1 MNTNVML
8 LNSVRYANLPLK
20 PSPFGGSVSETYTF
34 THSSGTI
41 ILEGVVLDKLKS
53 GLAKFMSYDW
63 RNTKYALYT
72 KDDDHIVVVQKRKE
86 FEVVEFFGGKVSQ
99 KKFSLADID
108 KYITDFVQQG
118 FVLENK
124 RRTAT
129 NIARIAQRFLI
140 PIVSI
145 SVGGFGIYV
154 ILSIMAASMVSNGM
168 QLPDLIADMFSNRD
182 YIKASIELF
191 TK

>member
-1 MNTNVML
+1 
-8 LNSVRYANLPLK
+8 
-20 PSPFGGSVSETYTF
+20 
-34 THSSGTI
+34 
-41 ILEGVVLDKLKS
+41 
-53 GLAKFMSYDW
+53 MSYDW